1 MGEFQ
6 FQSERLNSNN
16 IW

>member
-1 MGEFQ
+1 MEEFQ